1 MLVLS
6 GIGLF
11 FSAFL
16 LVYNKGYKSANIYLG
31 LFLFSFNFVT
41 LSHYQYL
48 FNHSKAVIAF
58 ILSIPINASAYAI
71 GPLAFL
77 YVRSILRDNAKF
89 TKYDGLHFLLFA
101 IIFIGRLPYNLASWE
116 EKYKAADEIINHSW
130 KTLSYSNLNNFLT
143 LRINYALKG
152 IHLFLYL
159 VAIWVLIFKNNHKR
173 VSYKV
178 QGNQVK
184 IVTNWLFFFAIIATF
199 LGVFFSTIGLMFLNA
214 KDKITFQ
221 NEGNVLF
228 SLIFIGFLVLTLG
241 LVLFPQ
247 ILYGIPLEKPGLEE
261 KEDKVLP
268 ENEIDGFSLQ
278 DDYIDKIRLLL
289 DDWKK
294 NNKFLN
300 TEAST
305 FSLAKDIDLPVHHI
319 TYFFNQINNEKYID
333 WRNRL
338 RIEYA
343 IGIINKQNGYDKTIE
358 AFGKECGFGSY
369 PAFIQSFKQITGKL
383 PKDYI
388 KDSKRN
394 FIP

>member
-1 MLVLS
+1 
-6 GIGLF
+6 
-11 FSAFL
+11 
-16 LVYNKGYKSANIYLG
+16 
-31 LFLFSFNFVT
+31 
-41 LSHYQYL
+41 
-48 FNHSKAVIAF
+48 
-58 ILSIPINASAYAI
+58 LSIPINASAYAI

-130 KTLSYSNLNNFLT
+130 KTLSYSNLNNFLP

-159 VAIWVLIFKNNHKR
+159 IAIWVLIFKNNHKR

-184 IVTNWLFFFAIIATF
+184 IVKNWLFFFAIIVTF

-221 NEGNVLF
+221 NEGNILF

-268 ENEIDGFSLQ
+268 EREIEGFSLQ

-294 NNKFLN
+294 NNKFLD
-300 TEAST
+300 ADSST
-305 FSLAKDIDLPVHHI
+305 YSLAKDIDLPIHHI

-338 RIEYA
+338 RIDYA
-343 IGIINKQNGYDKTIE
+343 IGLINNQKGYNKTIE
-358 AFGKECGFGSY
+358 SLGKECGFKSY
-369 PAFIQSFKQITGKL
+369 SAFIQSFKLVTGKL
-383 PKDYI
+383 PKDHI
-388 KDSKRN
+388 KEIKN
-394 FIP
+394 

>member
-41 LSHYQYL
+41 ISHYQYL

-58 ILSIPINASAYAI
+58 ILSIPFNASAYAI

-77 YVRSILRDNAKF
+77 YVRSILRDNARF
-89 TKYDGLHFLLFA
+89 TKYDVLHFLLFA

-130 KTLSYSNLNNFLT
+130 KTLSYSNLNNFLP

-159 VAIWVLIFKNNHKR
+159 IAIWVLIFKNNYKR
-173 VSYKV
+173 VSFKV
-178 QGNQVK
+178 QGNHVK
-184 IVTNWLFFFAIIATF
+184 IVTIWLFFFAIIVTF
-199 LGVFFSTIGLMFLNA
+199 LGIFLSTIGFMFLNA
-214 KDKITFQ
+214 MDKITFQ
-221 NEGNVLF
+221 NEGNDLF

-247 ILYGIPLEKPGLEE
+247 ILYGIPLEKPELEE
-261 KEDKVLP
+261 KEDKVLHESET
-268 ENEIDGFSLQ
+268 ENFSLQ

-294 NNKFLN
+294 NNKFL
-300 TEAST
+300 EADSST
-305 FSLAKDIDLPVHHI
+305 YSLAKDINLPIHHI

-338 RIEYA
+338 RIDYA
-343 IGIINKQNGYDKTIE
+343 IALINSQKGYNKTIE
-358 AFGKECGFGSY
+358 SLGKECGFKSY
-369 PAFIQSFKQITGKL
+369 SAFIQSFKLLTGKL

-388 KDSKRN
+388 KETKN
-394 FIP
+394 

>member
-58 ILSIPINASAYAI
+58 ILSIPFNASAYAI

-77 YVRSILRDNAKF
+77 YVRSILRDNARF
-89 TKYDGLHFLLFA
+89 TKYDSLHFLLFA

-130 KTLSYSNLNNFLT
+130 KTLSYSNLNNFLP

-159 VAIWVLIFKNNHKR
+159 IAIWVLIFKNNYKR
-173 VSYKV
+173 VSFKV
-178 QGNQVK
+178 QGNHVK
-184 IVTNWLFFFAIIATF
+184 IVTIWLFFFAIIVTF
-199 LGVFFSTIGLMFLNA
+199 LGIFLSTIGFMFLNA
-214 KDKITFQ
+214 MDKITFQ
-221 NEGNVLF
+221 NEGNDLF

-247 ILYGIPLEKPGLEE
+247 ILYGIPLEKPELEE
-261 KEDKVLP
+261 KEDKVLHESET
-268 ENEIDGFSLQ
+268 ENFSLQ

-294 NNKFLN
+294 NNKFL
-300 TEAST
+300 EADSST
-305 FSLAKDIDLPVHHI
+305 YSLAKDINLPIHHI

-338 RIEYA
+338 RIDYA
-343 IGIINKQNGYDKTIE
+343 IALINSQKGYNKTIE
-358 AFGKECGFGSY
+358 SLGKECGFKSY
-369 PAFIQSFKQITGKL
+369 SAFIQSFKLLTGKL

-388 KDSKRN
+388 KETKN
-394 FIP
+394 